1 MNFIELKFLILAQI
15 GIDIA
20 VIIVFIYLIRKLS
33 FFKRNSSLN
42 NGLKIYETLMT
53 DADRISG
60 QFKDQLEEK
69 KHMIKKLNQQLDKR
83 IKNLNVMLNKA
94 DALLF
99 DNRRYGITDHGSLDS
114 QKKEIIK
121 LAKQGGNIKYIA
133 DTLSIPREEVMLV
146 LDLKKKISQADSKE
160 GVS

>member
-1 MNFIELKFLILAQI
+1 MEFIELKFLILAQI

-20 VIIVFIYLIRKLS
+20 VIIVFIYLIRKFS

-42 NGLKIYETLMT
+42 SGLKIYETLMT

-83 IKNLNVMLNKA
+83 IKSLNVMLNKA

-99 DNRRYGITDHGSLDS
+99 DNRRYDTTDQGSFGS
-114 QKKEIIK
+114 QKKEILK
-121 LAKQGGNIKYIA
+121 LAKQGGNIEYIA

-146 LDLKKKISQADSKE
+146 LDLKKKISQASSKE

>member
-1 MNFIELKFLILAQI
+1 MEFIELKFLIIAQI

-20 VIIVFIYLIRKLS
+20 VIIVFIYLIRKFS

-42 NGLKIYETLMT
+42 SGLKIYETLMT

-83 IKNLNVMLNKA
+83 IKSLNVMLNKA

-99 DNRRYGITDHGSLDS
+99 DNRRYGITDQGSLGS
-114 QKKEIIK
+114 QKKEILK
-121 LAKQGGNIKYIA
+121 LAKQGSNIEYIA

-146 LDLKKKISQADSKE
+146 LDLKKKISQASSKE

>member
-1 MNFIELKFLILAQI
+1 MEFMDLKFLIFTQI
-15 GIDIA
+15 GIDI
-20 VIIVFIYLIRKLS
+20 VIIIVFILLIKKIS

-42 NGLKIYETLMT
+42 KGLDKYESMLC
-53 DADRISG
+53 DAVRISE

-69 KHMIKKLNQQLDKR
+69 KHMIKMINQHLEKR
-83 IKNLNVMLNKA
+83 ITSLNMMLNRT

-99 DNRRYGITDHGSLDS
+99 HNRQYDNLDRGSLDN
-114 QKKEIIK
+114 QKKQILK
-121 LAKQGGNIKYIA
+121 LEKQGHSSEQIA

-146 LDLKKKISQADSKE
+146 LELKKKDEQQGSKE